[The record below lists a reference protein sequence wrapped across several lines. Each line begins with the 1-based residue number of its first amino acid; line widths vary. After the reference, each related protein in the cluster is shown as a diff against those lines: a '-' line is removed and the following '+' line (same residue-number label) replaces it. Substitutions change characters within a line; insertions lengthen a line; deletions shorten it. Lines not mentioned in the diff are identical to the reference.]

1 MKSEAE
7 REYERK
13 EKQAREFYELYKQM
27 TPWDQFELLLRIR
40 WMIFR
45 SQIRALPLNW
55 VKFMLDMERQF
66 ELHGMPFVVKL
77 QLEKWFNYPPYPDV
91 KEYFLWKDEKVW
103 HYSFLEDDNFE
114 LHLRYKGRMPGN
126 VWLQP
131 EKDGTA
137 TIIGINIQES
147 FRNTGLG
154 TMMFQEAIR
163 QVKGRVTC
171 IRGVL
176 EREDYPEPESSF
188 RWLRRQ
194 GFEIKEKE
202 NGDYEVE
209 LWLE

>member
-7 REYERK
+7 KEYKRRRRQTE
-13 EKQAREFYELYKQM
+13 EFIKIYEQLSPFNKFLVY
-27 TPWDQFELLLRIR
+27 LRIL
-40 WMIFR
+40 MAICK
-45 SQIRALPLNW
+45 QTIEVLPAKW
-55 VKFMLDMERQF
+55 VKIQLKLEE
-66 ELHGMPFVVKL
+66 ELRLYGMPFVVKF
-77 QLEKWFNYPPYPDV
+77 QLERWFNYRPYPDV
-91 KEYFLWKDEKVW
+91 KDYFLWKGKKVW

-137 TIIGINIQES
+137 TIIGIHIQES